1 MDLSQHRFDKIKRML
16 SPQSDEPMEQT
27 VEKRTDMF
35 ASLKEMAGED
45 TSSEQLFDLVFEM
58 YRSTNKVNSPEQ
70 LDMCEDVLTQLI
82 AYVEIEARRRISLK
96 VAELSDAPRRI
107 IRTLAIENIYVAQPV
122 LAKSPVLEDKDLLM
136 VTRLCGPQHLEAI
149 AERETISKQVT
160 NELVRLGNTHV
171 WERIAGNQGA
181 ELSEKATIFLVNR
194 ARENTRIQLG
204 LIDRADLS
212 ESTLRKIVA
221 DAGESIRQHLASR
234 GREDLLSALKQAE
247 ETVSNRILSTS
258 SVLGYEYEKAMAK
271 VLDMEAA
278 RPFKAQ
284 DLLSAASK
292 DDFPLVASIFSRIS
306 KLELEEAVHWLS
318 RRELDPAI
326 VAFKALKF
334 ERDLV
339 EALLRTGPWRRILTP
354 AVRNRALK
362 TFDQLS
368 PDVAKRI
375 FEARKN
381 AFAEQTGVA

>member
-1 MDLSQHRFDKIKRML
+1 
-16 SPQSDEPMEQT
+16 MEQT